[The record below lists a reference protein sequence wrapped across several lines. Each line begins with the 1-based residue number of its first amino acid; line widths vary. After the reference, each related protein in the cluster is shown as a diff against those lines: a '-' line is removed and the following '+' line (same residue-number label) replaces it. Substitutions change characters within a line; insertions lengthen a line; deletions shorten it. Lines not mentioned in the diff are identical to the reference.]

1 MRAVHAAIAAT
12 ALASLLASCASDP
25 VPGGSEAVV
34 VLGAAST
41 RVLNDEM
48 RTLIDAPLTFN
59 NAGSSTLVQQL
70 RDGAPGDVL
79 ITADQK
85 NMDDAVRAGVAR
97 DPEVVATNSM
107 VLVVPKG
114 NPAGVRSVDDLERG
128 DVNFVMCDAQVPCGT
143 VSQQLLSANSLN
155 VHPVSLEHNV
165 ADTLGKVVSGEADAA
180 FVYRTDAAAAGSDVD
195 TVDIPHAAEFPNSLV
210 AGVVTSSEHP
220 GEAVRA
226 EQTRR
231 AAADEDGVG
240 RRQAARGGEL
250 ELAAE
255 RVEVLGVGRVDLR
268 RGVRVEVAVPAAR
281 RAERDVDVDAE
292 RVHHAG

>member
-114 NPAGVRSVDDLERG
+114 NPAGVRSADDLERD
-128 DVNFVMCDAQVPCGT
+128 DVNFVMCDAQVPCGA
-143 VSQQLLSANSLN
+143 VSQQLLRANSLD

-220 GEAVRA
+220 GEA
-226 EQTRR
+226 
-231 AAADEDGVG
+231 
-240 RRQAARGGEL
+240 GEL
-250 ELAAE
+250 VHRLHSPQAREMWE
-255 RVEVLGVGRVDLR
+255 QSGFT
-268 RGVRVEVAVPAAR
+268 PAA
-281 RAERDVDVDAE
+281 
-292 RVHHAG
+292 